1 MKKNQRFTAARPK
14 ICPRRPN
21 QQSPPRFVLFFVEV
35 SGEGSLIEV
44 AISEDKSI
52 GAKKSVTNLSSLL
65 TNSKVQTATGK
76 LLEGKRNGNESHIEQ
91 TNL

>member
-1 MKKNQRFTAARPK
+1 MILDSQFLAIFFQLPASGEKNQRFTAARPK
-14 ICPRRPN
+14 ICLRRPN

-52 GAKKSVTNLSSLL
+52 GAKKSVTNLSSL
-65 TNSKVQTATGK
+65 
-76 LLEGKRNGNESHIEQ
+76 
-91 TNL
+91 